1 MMAGGP
7 AASEG
12 GGPALGR
19 GREEDGAGA
28 RALATGAR
36 ELAASTLRLP
46 LGCFEVMSGKEGRTW
61 VERQTGGR
69 LAERRV

>member
-12 GGPALGR
+12 GGPGLGR
-19 GREEDGAGA
+19 GPEEDGA

-36 ELAASTLRLP
+36 EPAASTSRLP
-46 LGCFEVMSGKEGRTW
+46 LGCFEVLSGKEGRTW
-61 VERQTGGR
+61 VESRTGGR
-69 LAERRV
+69 FAERRV

>member
-19 GREEDGAGA
+19 GREEDGVEGSGHGGQGAGSQ
-28 RALATGAR
+28 LC
-36 ELAASTLRLP
+36 
-46 LGCFEVMSGKEGRTW
+46 LGSFEVLSGKEGRTW
-61 VERQTGGR
+61 VQSQTGVR
-69 LAERRV
+69 FAERRV

>member
-19 GREEDGAGA
+19 GREEDGGEGSGHGGQGAG
-28 RALATGAR
+28 
-36 ELAASTLRLP
+36 SQWC
-46 LGCFEVMSGKEGRTW
+46 LGSFEVLSGKEGRTW
-61 VERQTGGR
+61 VQSQTGVR
-69 LAERRV
+69 FAERRV